1 MIKAELNLIK
11 MHKLQNET
19 LAIDRLLADHGHT
32 MLRLPPYHPDL
43 NPIQQIWG
51 IVKTRIAAKNVVFKL
66 QDVRTGQVNF
76 VAVTMEEWAAVC
88 RHIKA
93 VEEEYMSKEQ
103 EMSSVMERIT
113 FNADDDNNDTS
124 ESS

>member
-1 MIKAELNLIK
+1 MTKAELNFIK